1 MHLRARSAWYT
12 EGMNDDVATL
22 ILQKLDGL
30 EGEMN
35 GLKNRFDRL
44 ETEVGYIKHN
54 MATQN
59 DIAKVR
65 EDMATKEDIDH
76 VLNVLDKHTEMLDTD
91 ELERLALSKQVDR
104 LQDWAERAAPKIGVP
119 IKHQG

>member
-1 MHLRARSAWYT
+1 
-12 EGMNDDVATL
+12 MNDDVAKL
-22 ILQKLDGL
+22 ILQKLEGLEGKFDGL
-30 EGEMN
+30 EG
-35 GLKNRFDRL
+35 RFDKLEGRFDGL
-44 ETEVGYIKHN
+44 ETEVARLRI
-54 MATQN
+54 ATQD

-65 EDMATKEDIDH
+65 EDMATKEDINR
-76 VLNVLDKHTEMLDTD
+76 VLNILDKHTEMLDTD